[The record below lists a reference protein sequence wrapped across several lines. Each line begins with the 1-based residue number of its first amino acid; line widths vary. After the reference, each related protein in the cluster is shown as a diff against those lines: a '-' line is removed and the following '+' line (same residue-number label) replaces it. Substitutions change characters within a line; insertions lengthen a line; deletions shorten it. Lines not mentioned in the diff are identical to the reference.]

1 MNDDPICVKIPSAP
15 TPKRLLTSKRCFK
28 SFNKEKAVFSK
39 ICSSLKLLNALKGF
53 LFKRISSP
61 VQSARITNMVLDI
74 KNVFEKENDLSNNIS
89 KTLDLIVGFKKENP
103 QDFDELF
110 QILKDLIQ
118 EYEKNPEEVKQ
129 NLTEILK

>member
-1 MNDDPICVKIPSAP
+1 M
-15 TPKRLLTSKRCFK
+15 
-28 SFNKEKAVFSK
+28 FSK
-39 ICSSLKLLNALKGF
+39 IRSSINLANLFKGS

-61 VQSARITNMVLDI
+61 VQSAHIANMILNI
-74 KNVFEKENDLSNNIS
+74 KNALEGENDLSNKIG

-110 QILKDLIQ
+110 QILKELIQ

>member
-1 MNDDPICVKIPSAP
+1 M
-15 TPKRLLTSKRCFK
+15 
-28 SFNKEKAVFSK
+28 FSK

-61 VQSARITNMVLDI
+61 VQSAYIISLVLDI
-74 KNVFEKENDLSNNIS
+74 KNVFEKENDLSNNIG

-118 EYEKNPEEVKQ
+118 EYEKNPEEVKR

>member
-1 MNDDPICVKIPSAP
+1 M
-15 TPKRLLTSKRCFK
+15 
-28 SFNKEKAVFSK
+28 FSK
-39 ICSSLKLLNALKGF
+39 ICSSFKLANALKCF

-61 VQSARITNMVLDI
+61 MQSARIINLALDI
-74 KNVFEKENDLSNNIS
+74 KNVFEKENDLPNKIG

-118 EYEKNPEEVKQ
+118 EYEKNPDEVKQ
-129 NLTEILK
+129 NLTEIIKQGKA

>member
-1 MNDDPICVKIPSAP
+1 M
-15 TPKRLLTSKRCFK
+15 
-28 SFNKEKAVFSK
+28 FSR

-53 LFKRISSP
+53 LLKRISSP
-61 VQSARITNMVLDI
+61 VQSARIANMVLDI
-74 KNVFEKENDLSNNIS
+74 KNVFEKENNPSNKIG

-118 EYEKNPEEVKQ
+118 EYEKNPDEVKQ
-129 NLTEILK
+129 NLTEIIKQGKA

>member
-1 MNDDPICVKIPSAP
+1 M
-15 TPKRLLTSKRCFK
+15 
-28 SFNKEKAVFSK
+28 FSK
-39 ICSSLKLLNALKGF
+39 ICPTLKLLNAFKGS

-61 VQSARITNMVLDI
+61 MQSACIISLVLDI
-74 KNVFEKENDLSNNIS
+74 KNVFEKENDLSNKIG

-118 EYEKNPEEVKQ
+118 EYEQNPEEVKQ

>member
-1 MNDDPICVKIPSAP
+1 M
-15 TPKRLLTSKRCFK
+15 
-28 SFNKEKAVFSK
+28 FSK
-39 ICSSLKLLNALKGF
+39 ICPSFKLAYLFKGS

-61 VQSARITNMVLDI
+61 VQSACIISLVLDI
-74 KNVFEKENDLSNNIS
+74 KNVFEKENDLSNNIG

-110 QILKDLIQ
+110 QILKELIQ
-118 EYEKNPEEVKQ
+118 EYEQNPEEVKQ